1 MWSNKMHSL
10 RCFGLKFLIFFV
22 QGLSDSKLMDII
34 FFKDRE
40 LSDSELF
47 WAPVIEAQLYLL
59 VQE

>member
-1 MWSNKMHSL
+1 
-10 RCFGLKFLIFFV
+10 
-22 QGLSDSKLMDII
+22 MDII

>member
-1 MWSNKMHSL
+1 MHSL

>member
-1 MWSNKMHSL
+1 MQSL